1 MIINNKIKNKI
12 IMVIW
17 VKIVIHFI
25 IWVKINHI
33 KEEGLDKLVVI
44 NLIIDKINIVN
55 LCKKCNQITYKT
67 NNLNIYIKIQDN
79 LLIINLM
86 QII

>member
-55 LCKKCNQITYKT
+55 LCKKCN
-67 NNLNIYIKIQDN
+67 
-79 LLIINLM
+79 
-86 QII
+86 